1 MRKQDGVHVA
11 MCSCKSS
18 LDLQVL
24 IKMPLG
30 DDHQLCRR
38 VERNAEG
45 GFFQIFQEN
54 KWRLRKQKEA
64 AAARR
69 QTELSLL

>member
-1 MRKQDGVHVA
+1 MQKQDWVHVA

-18 LDLQVL
+18 LDLQV
-24 IKMPLG
+24 IETPLG

-38 VERNAEG
+38 AERNAEG

-64 AAARR
+64 AAVRR